1 MVDSAYSTNI
11 YKSVKISIG
20 KVMRN
25 PETLKFV
32 PDHLKTKLMCK
43 HPVNKLPFLI
53 RCVPDQYKIQQM
65 CDKAILE
72 FGGTLKS
79 ISDRC
84 VINLLKITLMHQ
96 DLFVNAIRLDNS
108 IVNIFNILD
117 KRLVSLYLSMYFSIH
132 LGYLGKKNCKIGSFT
147 FFYLSRQ

>member
-20 KVMRN
+20 KLMRN

-72 FGGTLKS
+72 FSGTLKS
-79 ISDRC
+79 ISDCC

-96 DLFVNAIRLDNS
+96 DLFVNAIRLKECV
-108 IVNIFNILD
+108 IKLFILI
-117 KRLVSLYLSMYFSIH
+117 LLQYNWFLNAISLAKCV
-132 LGYLGKKNCKIGSFT
+132 KKQLIDVFCI
-147 FFYLSRQ
+147 